1 MKEIIGPYLIQSGR
15 YAGEYLEE
23 LVFKDPEYVATLNK
37 YRQRGKEA
45 NKLQDHLKALLES
58 TPETIILC
66 PVCRQRRVKYFLF
79 LNSETVMETLVC
91 CENPDCQQT
100 LRSNH
105 YHDYLLPLKLNL
117 ILSLKTKTLKK
128 KALTLLKK
136 MVGLPARPKAE
147 EVFKIFIGEPL
158 PCVNEGVPQKKE
170 RPPLL
175 AWQLSLQF
183 EE

>member
-1 MKEIIGPYLIQSGR
+1 MEILEPYLMQSGKH
-15 YAGEYLEE
+15 AGEYLEE
-23 LVFKDPEYVATLNK
+23 LIFSDPDYIDVLNR
-37 YRQRGKEA
+37 YRKPGQE
-45 NKLQDHLKALLES
+45 NNQLQKHLQTLLES

-105 YHDYLLPLKLNL
+105 YNDYLLPLKLNL